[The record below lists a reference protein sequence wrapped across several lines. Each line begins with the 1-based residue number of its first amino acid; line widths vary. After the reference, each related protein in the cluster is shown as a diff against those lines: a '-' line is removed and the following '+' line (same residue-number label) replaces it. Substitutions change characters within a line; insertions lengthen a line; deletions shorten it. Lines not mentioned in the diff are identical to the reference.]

1 MPKVSAQE
9 MRDTQQQQ
17 IQQEIDRLSEGIE
30 RLHDERMLLWA
41 ARAHWMRELEQ
52 LKAES

>member
-17 IQQEIDRLSEGIE
+17 IQQEIDRLSGEID
-30 RLHDERMLLWA
+30 RLHDERMLLWTT
-41 ARAHWMRELEQ
+41 RAKWMRELEQ